1 MRSGREET
9 LTALHTAA
17 TEIQECDSVESA
29 CERTMDAAEEVLE
42 FTLSCILLHEDGWL
56 EPVAV
61 SAGAP
66 EDGVRRM
73 ADDQGLA
80 GKTFQTGQSRVVA
93 DVTADTDSDPA
104 KASYL
109 SGISVPV
116 GEAGVFQAVAEERD
130 AFDDADVELA
140 ELLVDHTARTI
151 DRIRYERELQARK
164 AALERNNERLESF
177 VNTVSHDLRNP
188 LNVATGRLSLARGE
202 CDSDHLDD
210 VAAAHERME
219 ALIED
224 ILTLA
229 REGRPVE
236 ETETEPVELG
246 ELVRAAWDTV
256 ATEDA
261 TLEVDVGGT
270 LTADRGRLR
279 RLLENLLRN
288 AVEHGGE
295 AVTVTVGAAEG
306 PEGFYV
312 ADDGPGVPPG
322 QRDHVFDR
330 GYSAAE
336 DGTGFGL
343 AIVEEIATA
352 HGWTV
357 SVTESEAGGARFT
370 VRPAAGHGE

>member
-1 MRSGREET
+1 
-9 LTALHTAA
+9 
-17 TEIQECDSVESA
+17 
-29 CERTMDAAEEVLE
+29 
-42 FTLSCILLHEDGWL
+42 
-56 EPVAV
+56 
-61 SAGAP
+61 
-66 EDGVRRM
+66 
-73 ADDQGLA
+73 LA
-80 GKTFQTGQSRVVA
+80 GKTFQTGRSRVVA
-93 DVTADTDSDPA
+93 DVTADADSDPA

-109 SGISVPV
+109 SGLSVPV

-130 AFDDADVELA
+130 AFDDADIELA
-140 ELLVDHTARTI
+140 ELLVGHTARTI

-312 ADDGPGVPPG
+312 ADDGSGVPPG

-370 VRPAAGHGE
+370 VRPASGHGE